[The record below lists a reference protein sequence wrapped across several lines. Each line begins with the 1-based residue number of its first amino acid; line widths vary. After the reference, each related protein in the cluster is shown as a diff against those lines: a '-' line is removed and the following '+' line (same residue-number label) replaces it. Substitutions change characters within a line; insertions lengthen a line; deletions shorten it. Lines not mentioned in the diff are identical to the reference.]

1 MSNLGNLDNLDDER
15 NDNVVITNYRDFRKI
30 VCAFIREMN
39 PRLKT
44 DEDVEKYIKEGGGD
58 GIVQAMYSENKKDFA
73 EGRYVYSQ
81 AAAAAMNL
89 D

>member
-1 MSNLGNLDNLDDER
+1 MSYLGNFDNLYDEK
-15 NDNVVITNYRDFRKI
+15 NDNVVVTNYEDLRKI
-30 VCAFIREMN
+30 VCAFIRYMN

-44 DEDVEKYIKEGGGD
+44 DEDIEKYIDESD
-58 GIVQAMYSENKKDFA
+58 EGIVQAMYSENKKNFA
-73 EGRYVYSQ
+73 EGRYVYSK

>member
-1 MSNLGNLDNLDDER
+1 MSNLGDLNNLSDKKNWTVAV
-15 NDNVVITNYRDFRKI
+15 NNYKDFRKI
-30 VCAFIREMN
+30 VCAYIRAMN

-44 DEDVEKYIKEGGGD
+44 DEDVEKYIAESD
-58 GIVQAMYSENKKDFA
+58 EGIVQAMYSENKKDFA
-73 EGRYVYSQ
+73 EGRYVYST

>member
-1 MSNLGNLDNLDDER
+1 MSDLGNLDNLDDER
-15 NDNVVITNYRDFRKI
+15 NDNVVITNYQDFRKI

-44 DEDVEKYIKEGGGD
+44 DEDIEKYIAESD
-58 GIVQAMYSENKKDFA
+58 EGIVQAMYSKNKKDFA

>member
-1 MSNLGNLDNLDDER
+1 MSYLGNFDNLDDER
-15 NDNVVITNYRDFRKI
+15 NDNVVVTNYEDFRKI
-30 VCAFIREMN
+30 VCASIRYMN

-44 DEDVEKYIKEGGGD
+44 DEDIEKYIDESD
-58 GIVQAMYSENKKDFA
+58 EGIVQAMYSENKKNFA
-73 EGRYVYSQ
+73 EGRYVYSK

>member
-1 MSNLGNLDNLDDER
+1 MSYLGNFDNLDDEK
-15 NDNVVITNYRDFRKI
+15 NDNIVVTNYADFRKI
-30 VCAFIREMN
+30 VCAYIRFMN

-44 DEDVEKYIKEGGGD
+44 EEDVEKYIAESDEGL
-58 GIVQAMYSENKKDFA
+58 IQAMYCENKKNFA
-73 EGRYVYSQ
+73 EGRYVYSK

>member
-1 MSNLGNLDNLDDER
+1 MSNIGNLDNLDDKA
-15 NDNVVITNYRDFRKI
+15 NWTVSITNYADFRKI
-30 VCAFIREMN
+30 VCAFIRSRN

-44 DEDVEKYIKEGGGD
+44 DEDVEKYIADSDE
-58 GIVQAMYSENKKDFA
+58 GIVQAMYCKNKKNFA
-73 EGRYVYSQ
+73 EGRYVYSK

>member
-1 MSNLGNLDNLDDER
+1 MSDLGNFDNLDDEK
-15 NDNVVITNYRDFRKI
+15 NDTVVVTDYKDFRKI
-30 VCAFIREMN
+30 VCAFIRAMN

-44 DEDVEKYIKEGGGD
+44 DEDIEKYIDESD
-58 GIVQAMYSENKKDFA
+58 EGIVQAIYSENKKHFA